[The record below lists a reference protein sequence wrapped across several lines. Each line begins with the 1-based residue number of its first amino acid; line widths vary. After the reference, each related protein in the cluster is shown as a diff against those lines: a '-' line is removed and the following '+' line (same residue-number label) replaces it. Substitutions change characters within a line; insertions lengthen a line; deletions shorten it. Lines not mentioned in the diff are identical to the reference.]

1 MNYMIGVILMAI
13 NFPKFELPKLELGS
27 IIPNIPKIPD
37 ISNMKFKNITSAID
51 NLQKNNLYSQI
62 DELNYSIKLKETEIY
77 NYKSRLKGIKK
88 SVTIRNGIIIS
99 IIVSTISVI
108 IPFFI
113 IAFKEYLID
122 YKNIIFIYTIASFSI
137 SMILLFG
144 YLIYSYKKLWFFSK
158 YLT

>member
-13 NFPKFELPKLELGS
+13 NFPKFEIPKLELGS
-27 IIPNIPKIPD
+27 LIPNIPKLPD
-37 ISNMKFKNITSAID
+37 INNMKFKNITSAID

-62 DELNYSIKLKETEIY
+62 DELNYSIKLKETEID

-99 IIVSTISVI
+99 IIVSIISVI

-113 IAFKEYLID
+113 IAFKNYLTD

-137 SMILLFG
+137 SMLML
-144 YLIYSYKKLWFFSK
+144 YEFSD
-158 YLT
+158 

>member
-1 MNYMIGVILMAI
+1 MQLMNYMIGVILMAI

-62 DELNYSIKLKETEIY
+62 DELNYSIKLKETEVD

-99 IIVSTISVI
+99 IIVSIISVI

-144 YLIYSYKKLWFFSK
+144 YLIYSYKK
-158 YLT
+158 

>member
-13 NFPKFELPKLELGS
+13 NFPKFELPKLELGA

-62 DELNYSIKLKETEIY
+62 DELNYSIKLKETEID

-99 IIVSTISVI
+99 VIVSIISVI

-144 YLIYSYKKLWFFSK
+144 YLIYSYKK
-158 YLT
+158 

>member
-13 NFPKFELPKLELGS
+13 NFSKFELPKLELGS

-62 DELNYSIKLKETEIY
+62 DELNYSIKLKETEID

-99 IIVSTISVI
+99 IIVSIISVI

-113 IAFKEYLID
+113 IAFKEYLMD

-144 YLIYSYKKLWFFSK
+144 YLIYSYKK
-158 YLT
+158 

>member
-13 NFPKFELPKLELGS
+13 NFPKFEIPKLELGS
-27 IIPNIPKIPD
+27 LIPNIPKLPD
-37 ISNMKFKNITSAID
+37 INNMKFKNITSAID

-62 DELNYSIKLKETEIY
+62 DELNYSIKLKETEID

-99 IIVSTISVI
+99 IIVSIISVI

-113 IAFKEYLID
+113 IAFKEYLMD

-144 YLIYSYKKLWFFSK
+144 YLIYSYKK
-158 YLT
+158 

>member
-27 IIPNIPKIPD
+27 IIPNILKIPD

-62 DELNYSIKLKETEIY
+62 DELNYSIKLKETEVD

-99 IIVSTISVI
+99 IIVSIISVI

-144 YLIYSYKKLWFFSK
+144 YLIYSYKK
-158 YLT
+158 

>member
-13 NFPKFELPKLELGS
+13 NFPKFEIPKLELGS
-27 IIPNIPKIPD
+27 LIPNIPKIPD
-37 ISNMKFKNITSAID
+37 ITDLKFRKVTSAID

-62 DELNYSIKLKETEIY
+62 DDLNYSIKLKETEID

-88 SVTIRNGIIIS
+88 SNTIRNGIIIS
-99 IIVSTISVI
+99 IIVSFISVI

-113 IAFKEYLID
+113 IAFKSLLAEF
-122 YKNIIFIYTIASFSI
+122 KQIIFIYTIASFSI

-144 YLIYSYKKLWFFSK
+144 YLIYSYKK
-158 YLT
+158 

>member
-13 NFPKFELPKLELGS
+13 NFPKFEIPKFEIPKLELGS
-27 IIPNIPKIPD
+27 LIPNIPKLPD
-37 ISNMKFKNITSAID
+37 INNMKFKNITSAID

-62 DELNYSIKLKETEIY
+62 DELNYSIKLKETEID

-99 IIVSTISVI
+99 VIVSIISVI

-113 IAFKEYLID
+113 IAFKNYLTD
-122 YKNIIFIYTIASFSI
+122 YKNIIFIYTLASFSI
-137 SMILLFG
+137 SMLLLFG
-144 YLIYSYKKLWFFSK
+144 YLIYSYKK
-158 YLT
+158 

>member
-13 NFPKFELPKLELGS
+13 NFPKLELGS
-27 IIPNIPKIPD
+27 LIPNIPKLPD
-37 ISNMKFKNITSAID
+37 INNMKFKNITSAID

-62 DELNYSIKLKETEIY
+62 DELNYSIKLKETEID

-99 IIVSTISVI
+99 IIVSIISVI

-113 IAFKEYLID
+113 IAFKNYLTD

-137 SMILLFG
+137 SMLLLFG
-144 YLIYSYKKLWFFSK
+144 YLIYSYKK
-158 YLT
+158 

>member
-62 DELNYSIKLKETEIY
+62 DELNYSIKLKETEID

-99 IIVSTISVI
+99 IIVSIISVI

-113 IAFKEYLID
+113 IAFKEYLMD

-144 YLIYSYKKLWFFSK
+144 YLIYSYKK
-158 YLT
+158 

>member
-1 MNYMIGVILMAI
+1 MNYMIGVILMTI

-62 DELNYSIKLKETEIY
+62 DELNYSIKLKETEID

-88 SVTIRNGIIIS
+88 SVAIRNGIIIS
-99 IIVSTISVI
+99 IIVSIISVI

-113 IAFKEYLID
+113 IAFKEYLMD

-144 YLIYSYKKLWFFSK
+144 YLIYSYKK
-158 YLT
+158 

>member
-37 ISNMKFKNITSAID
+37 ISNMKFKNITIAID

-62 DELNYSIKLKETEIY
+62 DELNYSIKLKETEVD

-99 IIVSTISVI
+99 IIVSIISVI

-144 YLIYSYKKLWFFSK
+144 YLIYSYKK
-158 YLT
+158 

>member
-1 MNYMIGVILMAI
+1 MQLMNYMIGVILMAI

-37 ISNMKFKNITSAID
+37 VNNMKFKNITSAID

-62 DELNYSIKLKETEIY
+62 DELNYSIKLKETEID

-99 IIVSTISVI
+99 IIVSIISVI
-108 IPFFI
+108 TPFFI

-144 YLIYSYKKLWFFSK
+144 YLIYSYKK
-158 YLT
+158 

>member
-62 DELNYSIKLKETEIY
+62 DELNYSIKLKETEVD

-99 IIVSTISVI
+99 IIVSIISVI

-144 YLIYSYKKLWFFSK
+144 YLIYSYKK
-158 YLT
+158 

>member
-1 MNYMIGVILMAI
+1 MNCMIGVISMAI
-13 NFPKFELPKLELGS
+13 NFPKFEIPKLELGS
-27 IIPNIPKIPD
+27 IMPNIPKIPD
-37 ISNMKFKNITSAID
+37 IRNMKFKNITSAID

-62 DELNYSIKLKETEIY
+62 DELNYSIKLKETEIN

-99 IIVSTISVI
+99 IIVSIISVI

-113 IAFKEYLID
+113 IAFKNQLID
-122 YKNIIFIYTIASFSI
+122 YKNIIFIYTISSFSI

-144 YLIYSYKKLWFFSK
+144 YLIYSYKK
-158 YLT
+158 

>member
-13 NFPKFELPKLELGS
+13 NFPKFEIPKLELGS
-27 IIPNIPKIPD
+27 LIPNISKLPD
-37 ISNMKFKNITSAID
+37 INNMKFKNITSAID

-62 DELNYSIKLKETEIY
+62 DELNYSIKLKETEID

-99 IIVSTISVI
+99 IIVSIISVI

-113 IAFKEYLID
+113 IAFKNYLTD

-137 SMILLFG
+137 SMLLLFG
-144 YLIYSYKKLWFFSK
+144 YLIYSYKK
-158 YLT
+158 